1 MPGDLIV
8 SINGSSVSDFNE
20 NYLSNLES
28 FFSNSEDLNLS
39 IIRNNYPL
47 SVGIKINW
55 EDDDI
60 KKLP

>member
-20 NYLSNLES
+20 NYLSNLET

-47 SVGIKINW
+47 SVGIKIN
-55 EDDDI
+55 
-60 KKLP
+60 